1 MEEKKIVCQKR
12 TITQKCPCCG
22 YTYEIVKHL
31 KVEVLPAKKLLNVPD
46 PRHYPLRREEILSDE
61 VTKGDEPFIDDFR
74 SFSYETRSSARCNYK
89 LVSCPKCGVILFAD
103 KATKEDLADE

>member
-1 MEEKKIVCQKR
+1 MSMLWIYLRNCKASQ
-12 TITQKCPCCG
+12 G
-22 YTYEIVKHL
+22 GGFA
-31 KVEVLPAKKLLNVPD
+31 AKKLLNVPD

-74 SFSYETRSSARCNYK
+74 FFSYETRSSARCNYK
-89 LVSCPKCGVILFAD
+89 LVGCPKCGVVLLAD